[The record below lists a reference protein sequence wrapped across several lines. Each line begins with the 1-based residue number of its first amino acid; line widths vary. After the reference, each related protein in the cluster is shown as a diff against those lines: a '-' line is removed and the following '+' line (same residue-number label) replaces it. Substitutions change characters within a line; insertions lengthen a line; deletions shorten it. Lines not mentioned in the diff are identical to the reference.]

1 VGYWIIVTLIILCG
15 VVVLLAAASV
25 EPDNETQEPSAAP
38 APAHKSAGSNSKRTL
53 RRPKEVALV
62 MFVPRTCLQ
71 GEQRPPTPDFP
82 GTATTLVAHQGS
94 TLSDVACAIE
104 STSIDL
110 EDAVVTLLVG
120 ADDFLAGHSLDVVL
134 DQLDRVLDGLANLP
148 AMAVVGSIANVGSA
162 VANVVSG
169 VSEESISTTISIW
182 NREIADLAASYTA
195 EFVDL
200 SSVSVR
206 LVKSD
211 GNTPELTLSAC
222 PNLAV
227 VTETLAPAIA
237 RAAERV
243 RTN

>member
-1 VGYWIIVTLIILCG
+1 
-15 VVVLLAAASV
+15 
-25 EPDNETQEPSAAP
+25 
-38 APAHKSAGSNSKRTL
+38 
-53 RRPKEVALV
+53 
-62 MFVPRTCLQ
+62 
-71 GEQRPPTPDFP
+71 
-82 GTATTLVAHQGS
+82 
-94 TLSDVACAIE
+94 VACAIE

-110 EDAVVTLLVG
+110 KDAVVTLLVG
-120 ADDFLAGHSLDVVL
+120 ADDFLAGHTLEAVL
-134 DQLDRVLDGLANLP
+134 DQLDRVLDGLTNMP
-148 AMAVVGSIANVGSA
+148 AMAVVGSIANVGPA

-227 VTETLAPAIA
+227 VTETLAPAIV
-237 RAAERV
+237 RATERV